1 MVLNNDINLSL
12 SEILYLLSLLIVFYI
27 MIGKS
32 YLNFYNSKTQ
42 MFYLCSLCHKNH
54 VKVQH

>member
-1 MVLNNDINLSL
+1 MVFKNYINLSL
-12 SEILYLLSLLIVFYI
+12 SEILYFLSLLIVFYI

-32 YLNFYNSKTQ
+32 YLNFYNLNTQ